1 MAKSLELVGLVLI
14 VIMGLSF
21 VGVFRPS
28 IDAGL
33 SPLFWACAGGAFA
46 IIIYRQ
52 KKRKDKENV

>member
-1 MAKSLELVGLVLI
+1 MAKILELVGLVLI

-52 KKRKDKENV
+52 KKRKEKENV

>member
-52 KKRKDKENV
+52 KKRKEKENV

>member
-1 MAKSLELVGLVLI
+1 MGKSLELVGLILI

-21 VGVFRPS
+21 VGVFRPT
-28 IDAGL
+28 IEAGL

-52 KKRKDKENV
+52 KKRKEKENV